1 MNHQNSNQLK
11 RMTISN
17 LVWRFAERC
26 GAQGITFIV
35 SIVLAR
41 LLEPTDYGLISLV
54 TIFTAVLQVF
64 VDSGLG
70 TALVQKKNADDLDFS
85 TVFYCNV
92 AFCCVLYGILF
103 LTAPLIASFYNN
115 EELLLVIRVL
125 GLTIVIS
132 GLKGIQQAY
141 VSRHLI
147 FKRFF
152 FATSGGTIGAAVI
165 GIFMAYQGYGVWAL
179 VAQQLSNMTVDTVI
193 LWITVR
199 WRPKKLFSFK
209 RLKGLFSYGWKLLIS
224 SLIDAVYNDMRQL
237 IIGKVYS
244 SADLAYYNRGK
255 QFPQVIVQNVNA
267 SIDSVLLPIMSSSQ
281 DDKARIKVMT
291 RRSIMLS
298 SYIMWPMMFGLMAV
312 GRNLIQILLTDKW
325 MMCLPFLYI
334 FCFGQGLMPLQTA
347 NLNAIKSLGRSDLY
361 LKMEII
367 KKSVGLTIVLVT
379 MNINVFAIAVGSV
392 CYSVFASIVNA
403 FPNKSLIG
411 YSYREQIRDIFPP
424 LGLSIVM
431 ALIIHNLSFRFIPIT
446 VQLFIQII
454 IGIAIYFLG
463 SILFKL
469 ESFLFAKDTIFGM
482 LKNTRE

>member
-152 FATSGGTIGAAVI
+152 FATLGGTIGAAVI
-165 GIFMAYQGYGVWAL
+165 GIFM
-179 VAQQLSNMTVDTVI
+179 DI
-193 LWITVR
+193 R
-199 WRPKKLFSFK
+199 
-209 RLKGLFSYGWKLLIS
+209 
-224 SLIDAVYNDMRQL
+224 
-237 IIGKVYS
+237 
-244 SADLAYYNRGK
+244 
-255 QFPQVIVQNVNA
+255 
-267 SIDSVLLPIMSSSQ
+267 
-281 DDKARIKVMT
+281 VMV
-291 RRSIMLS
+291 
-298 SYIMWPMMFGLMAV
+298 FGHWLH
-312 GRNLIQILLTDKW
+312 
-325 MMCLPFLYI
+325 
-334 FCFGQGLMPLQTA
+334 
-347 NLNAIKSLGRSDLY
+347 S
-361 LKMEII
+361 
-367 KKSVGLTIVLVT
+367 
-379 MNINVFAIAVGSV
+379 
-392 CYSVFASIVNA
+392 
-403 FPNKSLIG
+403 
-411 YSYREQIRDIFPP
+411 
-424 LGLSIVM
+424 
-431 ALIIHNLSFRFIPIT
+431 
-446 VQLFIQII
+446 
-454 IGIAIYFLG
+454 
-463 SILFKL
+463 
-469 ESFLFAKDTIFGM
+469 SFLI
-482 LKNTRE
+482 